1 MSVYHWAKSSS
12 IDVMAST
19 IFFSFAMSF
28 LLVENILLKSGLPD
42 FGAEARLPSQPY
54 SPALNVTKAIR
65 SLLIAAIKGTE
76 WLNFG
81 GTTLLNQN
89 LIYSVSL
96 TFR

>member
-1 MSVYHWAKSSS
+1 MAFYH
-12 IDVMAST
+12 
-19 IFFSFAMSF
+19 FHFPLPCHFS
-28 LLVENILLKSGLPD
+28 LVKNILLKSGLPD
-42 FGAEARLPSQPY
+42 FGTEARLPSQPY
-54 SPALNVTKAIR
+54 SSALNVTKAIR

-89 LIYSVSL
+89 LIYSGSL